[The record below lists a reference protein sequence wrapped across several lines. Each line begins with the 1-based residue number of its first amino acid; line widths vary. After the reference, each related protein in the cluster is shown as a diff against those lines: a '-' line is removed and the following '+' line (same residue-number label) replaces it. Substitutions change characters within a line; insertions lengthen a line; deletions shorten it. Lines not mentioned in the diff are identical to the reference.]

1 MRREDTVCPNG
12 VVFFHGERSVFEAA
26 PVVQVPYGLSLFLS
40 SVWSDAYFGYFTFRK
55 RSRIRLPGKDYF
67 ERLCHANQDA
77 YFYDYQTH
85 SAELYDLLNHARGIP
100 TMLQMKAVM
109 YLSSC
114 YLNKV
119 PGILHWDEQTGRKV
133 AIVNFLIYL
142 KFRLHQPG
150 PHIIITPSYRI
161 EQWRDEFSCTMARTS
176 VFRHPPRHNCRS
188 FD

>member
-1 MRREDTVCPNG
+1 M
-12 VVFFHGERSVFEAA
+12 
-26 PVVQVPYGLSLFLS
+26 
-40 SVWSDAYFGYFTFRK
+40 WSDAYFGYFTFRK
-55 RSRIRLPGKDYF
+55 RSRIRLPGKDYV

-119 PGILHWDEQTGRKV
+119 PQSDLFDRGRSCYSLSRCFSP
-133 AIVNFLIYL
+133 AHRWSEIV
-142 KFRLHQPG
+142 
-150 PHIIITPSYRI
+150 
-161 EQWRDEFSCTMARTS
+161 
-176 VFRHPPRHNCRS
+176 
-188 FD
+188 